1 MEWFAN
7 LFGRKPDPASI
18 ARDRLKLVL
27 TYDRVNCQ
35 PDLLEMLKN
44 DIMKVLLNYM
54 DIDEE
59 ELEIKI
65 SQTTSEM
72 NEIVPVLYANIPIK
86 NMRKQVQ

>member
-1 MEWFAN
+1 MTWLNN
-7 LFGRKPDPASI
+7 LFSRKPAPAQV

-59 ELEIKI
+59 ELDIQI
-65 SQTTSEM
+65 SQTTTDL
-72 NEIVPVLYANIPIK
+72 NEIVPVLFANIPIK
-86 NMRKQVQ
+86 NMRKQP